1 MTNIGGL
8 GIGRALCALALLA
21 ALPLAACGGDGG
33 GEAVSNAKP
42 AAAPAPVAQE
52 NVSPKGLPEIPKVRG
67 AVGAIADL
75 EPGTCSTEPG
85 DITVAGTVRNPTKKA
100 TDYAIT
106 ISWTNDRSDVRHRAV
121 ETVKDVAAGRSARWA
136 VRTKLEA
143 DNATQC
149 TFFVQRGRL
158 AR

>member
-1 MTNIGGL
+1 MTNVGGMRT
-8 GIGRALCALALLA
+8 GRALCALALLV

-52 NVSPKGLPEIPKVRG
+52 NVSPKGLPEIPKIRG

-75 EPGTCSTEPG
+75 EPGTCSTKPG
-85 DITVAGTVRNPTKKA
+85 DITVAGTVRNPTEKT

-106 ISWTNDRSDVRHRAV
+106 VSWINDRSDVRDRAV
-121 ETVKDVAAGRSARWA
+121 ATVKDVAPGRSARWT
-136 VRTKLEA
+136 VHTKLVA

-149 TFFVQRGRL
+149 TFFVQRGSL
-158 AR
+158 AG